1 MRNTKLKSFTLSE
14 MLVVMII
21 TAIVVGMAFSVL
33 SLVQKQIRSIQ
44 KNFGRTTELSLFE
57 QQLWQDF
64 NGCNS
69 IGFKN
74 EGIIT
79 MISDIDTV
87 HYIFKERFALRNRDT
102 INARVKLE
110 KVYYG
115 GAEVTSGV
123 IDAVSF
129 LATELPDY
137 HVFVSSRIDPT
148 QKMNQDGI

>member
-57 QQLWQDF
+57 QELWQDF
-64 NGCNS
+64 NTCNS

-74 EGIIT
+74 EGII

-87 HYIFKERFALRNRDT
+87 YYIFKENFVLRNRDT
-102 INARVKLE
+102 IHTRVKLE
-110 KVYYG
+110 KAYYE

-129 LATELPDY
+129 LAMEIPDY
-137 HVFVSSRIDPT
+137 HVFVFSQTDPT